1 MQDEIR
7 DRRMQAINDRLMEA
21 FRTGLIDENFTRFW
35 LFDNESF
42 GKDMRAYFR
51 MEDERLKAKVR
62 ENEQRMLDIQKKWN
76 KKFNKTRKLM
86 TRQAFPAPSKRF

>member
-35 LFDNESF
+35 LFDYESF

-62 ENEQRMLDIQKKWN
+62 ENEQRMLDMQKKWN

-86 TRQAFPAPSKRF
+86 NRQAFPAPKRF

>member
-7 DRRMQAINDRLMEA
+7 DRRIQAINDRLMEA

-35 LFDNESF
+35 LFDYESF

-76 KKFNKTRKLM
+76 KKFNTTRKLM
-86 TRQAFPAPSKRF
+86 NRQAFPAPPKRF